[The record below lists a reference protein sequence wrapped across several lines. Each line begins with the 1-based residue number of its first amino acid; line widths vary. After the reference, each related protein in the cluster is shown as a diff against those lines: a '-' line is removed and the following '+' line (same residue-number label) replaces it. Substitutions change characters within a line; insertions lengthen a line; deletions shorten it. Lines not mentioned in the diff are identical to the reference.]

1 MKRSLT
7 ALALL
12 TVSLSSFGQNVNKL
26 IGQDDV
32 TRIIKAL
39 SADDMQGRATFTPG
53 IEKAAK
59 FIEHE
64 YAKTGLKPLP
74 GNTDFRQNFSMI
86 RSTPLK
92 TTVAINGSSVG
103 ADSVFASA
111 SSSFNWTNN
120 TDVQVVQVGPEKN
133 FIQEYLAYIKSGKKM
148 LVVVDPG
155 FQSIFTRVRKHVLNG
170 SASFKT
176 ENG

>member
-7 ALALL
+7 AIVLL

-32 TRIIKAL
+32 TRIIKTL

-64 YAKTGLKPLP
+64 YVKAGLKPLP

-120 TDVQVVQVGPEKN
+120 SDVQVVQVGP
-133 FIQEYLAYIKSGKKM
+133 
-148 LVVVDPG
+148 
-155 FQSIFTRVRKHVLNG
+155 
-170 SASFKT
+170 
-176 ENG
+176 